1 MAEPRDDDQWEEV
14 INSVRGSCAWCKA
27 ALYVCHFCE
36 AIVFDETT
44 EPVAFGLGQQ
54 SSYNKPP
61 GSASRQPTI
70 LIEHRLVV
78 ERTNPGRGLNTKCA
92 ALACVVAHEMAHH
105 AMFHR
110 WRVNEGFSEVLGIP
124 LREKRGALQALG
136 ARRYAKLTGIQLDVV
151 DTHWAPSAELVR
163 SRISGEPFP
172 DNLAG
177 TADRGDQIE
186 TTTGVRIA
194 TEWCAAVIGCMV
206 AKRYSAGPSRARL
219 ARDQIF
225 ASYPSLRNSEI
236 QKIFDLACD
245 TENLE
250 AEAEKRAVSDLEGAH
265 RNPDIQSCSRRLKAA
280 ALNWSSASAALRRL

>member
-1 MAEPRDDDQWEEV
+1 MAEPRDDDLWEEV

-27 ALYVCHFCE
+27 AVYVCHFCE
-36 AIVFDETT
+36 SIVFDETT
-44 EPVAFGLGQQ
+44 APVAFGIGQQ

-61 GSASRQPTI
+61 GSTSQKPTI

-105 AMFHR
+105 AMFDR
-110 WRVNEGFSEVLGIP
+110 WRVNEGFSEVLSIP
-124 LREKRGALQALG
+124 LREKQGALQALG
-136 ARRYAKLTGIQLDVV
+136 ARRFAKLTGIQLDVV

-163 SRISGEPFP
+163 SRISGETSPRH
-172 DNLAG
+172 LAG
-177 TADRGDQIE
+177 GGEQIE
-186 TTTGVRIA
+186 TATGVRIA

-206 AKRYSAGPSRARL
+206 AKRYSAGASRARV

-236 QKIFDLACD
+236 QKVFDLACG
-245 TENLE
+245 TEDLE
-250 AEAEKRAVSDLEGAH
+250 AEAENRAVCDLEGAH